1 MHLTVQLARQTF
13 AAESRGI
20 IEARRQYGSTILN
33 PQDPCAEETICLYT
47 GVGLALGAFGVV
59 DDDFSRS
66 KPKCVGLRSHMLSS
80 NFL

>member
-1 MHLTVQLARQTF
+1 MDLTVQLARQTF
-13 AAESRGI
+13 AAESSGV

-47 GVGLALGAFGVV
+47 GVGLTLGAFSMVY
-59 DDDFSRS
+59 DDFSRS
-66 KPKCVGLRSHMLSS
+66 EPKCVGSRSHMLSP